1 MLPPRGSCR
10 EAAEGEA
17 PNHALHHAWQVVP
30 SPCSANAC
38 PPKVRVTA
46 PYQFALVDNG
56 PPVIFDVPAG
66 PNLEI
71 VGIVSISQPGTADIA
86 ALFDRLAES
95 IWMDTSP

>member
-1 MLPPRGSCR
+1 MAG
-10 EAAEGEA
+10 
-17 PNHALHHAWQVVP
+17 
-30 SPCSANAC
+30 
-38 PPKVRVTA
+38 
-46 PYQFALVDNG
+46 PYQIALADNG

-71 VGIVSISQPGTADIA
+71 VGIVSTSQPRTADIA